1 MLALWRN
8 LTNQDIASAH
18 FRANLYDTVLIE
30 VAQTV
35 FRHIRDIA
43 SNNLWTELSFANF
56 NRVILDIDR
65 GQRIVFD
72 QAAANDDSVL
82 HIVAAPRH
90 EGYQQIFAER
100 QFAVSD

>member
-8 LTNQDIASAH
+8 LTNQDITGTY
-18 FRANLYDTVLIE
+18 FRTNLYDTVFVE
-30 VAQTV
+30 VAQAV

-43 SNNLWTELSFANF
+43 SDNLWAELSFANF

-72 QAAANDDSVL
+72 QAAADDDSVL